1 MMNDN
6 FVIRT
11 AIEAD
16 ANELLA
22 IYTPYVI
29 DTVITF
35 EYTVPSV
42 EEFAERIKHTLI
54 KYPYLV
60 ALEDNVIVGYAYVS
74 AFKGRAAYDWAVET
88 SIYLKKDCKGKGLG
102 TKLYL
107 ALEEV
112 LKRQNILN
120 LNACISYPNP
130 ESVRFHERLG
140 YKTVAHFTQC
150 GYKFGKW
157 HDMIWMEK
165 MIGEH
170 TSNPQQVIL
179 FPKLVE

>member
-1 MMNDN
+1 MINN
-6 FVIRT
+6 NLVIRT
-11 AIEAD
+11 ATEAD
-16 ANELLA
+16 ADELLA
-22 IYTPYVI
+22 IYAPYVI

-42 EEFAERIKHTLI
+42 EEFAERIKHTLV

-150 GYKFGKW
+150 GYKFEKW

-170 TSNPQQVIL
+170 TSNPQQVIP

>member
-1 MMNDN
+1 MNQN
-6 FVIRT
+6 FVIRRAT
-11 AIEAD
+11 EAD
-16 ANELLA
+16 ASELLT
-22 IYTPYVI
+22 IYAPYVT

-42 EEFAERIKHTLI
+42 EEFPGRIKHTLS

-60 ALEDNVIVGYAYVS
+60 AVDDGVIVGYAYVS
-74 AFKGRAAYDWAVET
+74 PFKGRAAYDWAVET

-107 ALEEV
+107 ALEDV
-112 LKRQNILN
+112 LKRQHILN

-130 ESVRFHERLG
+130 ESIGFHERFG

-150 GYKFGKW
+150 GYKFAKW

-170 TSNPQQVIL
+170 TVNPEPVIP
-179 FPKLVE
+179 FPNLLY